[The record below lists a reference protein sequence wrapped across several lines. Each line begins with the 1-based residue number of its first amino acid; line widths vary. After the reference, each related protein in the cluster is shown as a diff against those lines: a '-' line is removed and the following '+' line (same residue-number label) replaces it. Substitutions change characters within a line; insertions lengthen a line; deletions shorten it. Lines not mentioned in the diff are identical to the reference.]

1 MIILGINA
9 FHPDSSAC
17 IVKDGKILA
26 AIEEERIVRLK
37 HWAGFPKESIK
48 TCLNIAGITI
58 HEVDKIAINRD
69 QKAHQ
74 YEKILFT
81 LKNRPSLSNI
91 YNRIQNRKDVGSID
105 KLIAN
110 LFDVDIDLISNKIVP
125 IEHHFAHLTSTF
137 FTSPF
142 EESVILSIDG
152 FGDFLSTMWGFGKGN
167 NVEVDDYV
175 TFPHSLGM
183 LYQAITQYL
192 GFANYGDE
200 YKVMGMA
207 AYGQPKFIDEIRQLI
222 KPVDNGK
229 FELNI
234 DYFNHPIEGVSM
246 EFDGGYPTIGNV
258 FSKKMVNLLGDQ
270 RSKEDPVEQ
279 KHKDIACSLQKVYEE
294 TLIHILKHLN
304 KKYPHNKKLC
314 LAGGCAQNSLANG
327 KITSLT
333 DFDSVWIQPAAG
345 DAGGALGAALAVSNQ
360 ELNEKRNIMHSPSLG
375 QSFSNNEIQKV
386 LNNYNLEE
394 FNYIFIEE
402 NEQLVDKIS
411 ELLIDG
417 NVIGFFHGAYEWGPR
432 ALGNR
437 SIIVDPRIADMKGL
451 LNEKIKKR
459 ESFRPF
465 APSVLR
471 EHVSEWFEKDEDVP
485 FMTHVFNIK
494 NDKKSIIPAVTH
506 EDGTGRLQS
515 VTKDFNLRYYE
526 IINNFFLK
534 TGVPMILNTSFNE
547 NEPIV
552 STPKEALECFLRTN
566 MDVIVLENHIILRK

>member
-58 HEVDKIAINRD
+58 NEVDKIAINRD

-91 YNRIQNRKDVGSID
+91 YNRIQNRKDVGSVD

-110 LFDVDIDLISNKIVP
+110 LFDVDVDLINNKIVP
-125 IEHHFAHLTSTF
+125 VEHHFAHLTSTF

-207 AYGQPKFIDEIRQLI
+207 AYGEPKFIDEIKQLI
-222 KPVDNGK
+222 KPVENGK

-258 FSKKMVNLLGDQ
+258 FSKKMINLLGDQ

-304 KKYPHNKKLC
+304 KKYPHTKKLC

-360 ELNEKRNIMHSPSLG
+360 ELNEKRHIMHSPSLG

-526 IINNFFLK
+526 IINDFFLK

>member
-58 HEVDKIAINRD
+58 NEVDKIAINRD

-91 YNRIQNRKDVGSID
+91 YNRIQNRKDVGSVD

-110 LFDVDIDLISNKIVP
+110 LFDVDVDLISNKIVP
-125 IEHHFAHLTSTF
+125 VEHHFAHLTSTF

-207 AYGQPKFIDEIRQLI
+207 AYGEPKFIDEIKQLI
-222 KPVDNGK
+222 KPVENGK

-258 FSKKMVNLLGDQ
+258 FSKKMINLLGDQ

-304 KKYPHNKKLC
+304 KKYPHTKKLC

-360 ELNEKRNIMHSPSLG
+360 ELNEKRHIMHSPSLG

-526 IINNFFLK
+526 IINDFFLK

>member
-1 MIILGINA
+1 
-9 FHPDSSAC
+9 
-17 IVKDGKILA
+17 
-26 AIEEERIVRLK
+26 
-37 HWAGFPKESIK
+37 
-48 TCLNIAGITI
+48 
-58 HEVDKIAINRD
+58 
-69 QKAHQ
+69 
-74 YEKILFT
+74 
-81 LKNRPSLSNI
+81 
-91 YNRIQNRKDVGSID
+91 
-105 KLIAN
+105 
-110 LFDVDIDLISNKIVP
+110 
-125 IEHHFAHLTSTF
+125 
-137 FTSPF
+137 
-142 EESVILSIDG
+142 
-152 FGDFLSTMWGFGKGN
+152 MWGFGKGN

-207 AYGQPKFIDEIRQLI
+207 AYGEPKFIDEIKQLI

-304 KKYPHNKKLC
+304 KKYPNTKKLC

-360 ELNEKRNIMHSPSLG
+360 ELNEKRHIMHSPSLG

-386 LNNYNLEE
+386 LNNYNLED

-526 IINNFFLK
+526 IINDFFLK